1 MVADLIDTT
10 TTSWREEL
18 IRAVFAAFDAEAILK
33 IHLCTRRI
41 TDFWSWGEEPR
52 GNFSVGSAYRMLV
65 RTKYDREGW
74 LEDREAP
81 SSSEGDNSEWR
92 AIWKVDVPSKIK
104 VFLWRLARHSI
115 PSSDV
120 LHRRNM
126 ATTGACR
133 LCGSPDSW
141 RHALLN
147 CPMARCTW
155 ALSSEVILDELSS
168 QQQECPKTWLFAM
181 MKALK
186 SKDFVRF
193 SVSLWAMWGAR
204 RKALYEGLFK
214 SPQATHGFI
223 NSYIY
228 I

>member
-1 MVADLIDTT
+1 MFQAAKGTLGPHPSQIWRAILDGRDVLAQGVIRRVGDGASTRIWDHNWIPRDSYKRPIASLFTAPPLMVADLIDTT
-10 TTSWREEL
+10 TASWREEL

-33 IHLCTRRI
+33 IPLCTRRI

-52 GNFSVGSAYRMLV
+52 GNFSVGSAYHMLV

-74 LEDREAP
+74 LEEREEP
-81 SSSEGDNSEWR
+81 SSSEGDSSEWR

-133 LCGSPDSW
+133 LCGSPDS
-141 RHALLN
+141 
-147 CPMARCTW
+147 
-155 ALSSEVILDELSS
+155 
-168 QQQECPKTWLFAM
+168 
-181 MKALK
+181 
-186 SKDFVRF
+186 
-193 SVSLWAMWGAR
+193 
-204 RKALYEGLFK
+204 
-214 SPQATHGFI
+214 
-223 NSYIY
+223 
-228 I
+228 